1 MNKSILLITFC
12 LAAVSS
18 FAQVKKP
25 VQATKPTTKP
35 TTKTT
40 LVTPTLFKNNSD
52 SVSYAVGVRI
62 AQSLKAQGFEN
73 VNMVLFQKA
82 MKDVA
87 QSKTPLLADAA
98 ISDCIG
104 KFQQKVNGIK
114 EGAQQKENA
123 AKALIAKQEGQAFLA
138 INGKRAGVVT
148 LPSGL
153 QYEILKAG
161 TDNTKPTLAS
171 KVKCH
176 YTGTLLNGTKFDSS
190 VDRGEPITFALGN
203 VIKGWQEAVQLM
215 TIGSKWKLYIPS
227 DLAYGDNGPP
237 NIGPGATLI
246 FEVEL
251 LGIEN

>member
-1 MNKSILLITFC
+1 MNKSILLITFG
-12 LAAVSS
+12 LAAMSS

-104 KFQQKVNGIK
+104 KFQQKVNGVK
-114 EGAQQKENA
+114 EGVQQKENA

-138 INGKRAGVVT
+138 INGNRAGVVT